1 MKSGIFKSKNK
12 SRNISVS
19 GKYGIWGT
27 NSGNVGGNVGYSQ
40 SKSEGK
46 TYNNSQIIAG
56 NKLYSRSDELIIKG
70 GNLKGKETD
79 VETKKLVLE
88 SLQDTSKYREIGVG
102 IGVNAGKGKEKYTY
116 SGNGE
121 VTVVK
126 GDKEWVGIQSSIT
139 GTEKIRVKA
148 DEGYLKGGL
157 IGNIDENGKD
167 RGNLTVEIK
176 KLLTEDIESKDKKV
190 GAGIRASITEREK
203 VPTDQQIHLKDE
215 NGNPIKGKEDKVGTD
230 YGASIEGHNREKV
243 TRATIGNGV
252 LTVGEQN
259 GPLNRDVYRSDE
271 ILKDVN
277 VKKVN
282 VDFVETKKG
291 WGEIGGILATD
302 AGIIGKFADDVNEKL
317 LNNEPKN
324 IQGEWTEKVYKT
336 IRRIE
341 DFVDKKLKNE
351 TLPIIPTAGQN
362 GGMLEGIQMYFKKD
376 KFDIYD
382 IVLEED
388 KNGKPVITGKKLKN
402 ASEITNNEILINGMT
417 EESEGSIANAI
428 NQLVSMDEI
437 KNKMKKEPVKI
448 TLIYSK
454 TRGGIIDGAEAVLGK
469 MFDGSKTNFHLTT
482 GTSRGLADVLMQL
495 DPKREFNITT
505 YSQANIIMMGALNYL
520 NNKGKTLNGNI
531 TLYHT
536 GTPIAPKAFDALT
549 GKLHFTNGVSMINT
563 LDPVGSERGKLMG
576 LKGIVSETRDFDQK
590 PRTKRDA
597 LSSKI
602 SFIGPSMLRDQVY
615 PMLTLKKKEKYTPE
629 EISSISQAHGFKKY
643 KQFTGYAMNYHGRY
657 MYEDREF
664 VARELEQLNSGKS
677 MDEIK
682 EEINKIRAERQ
693 NVMFDKMKYGPV
705 VTTEQIIDFR
715 TNILFDEFIENLGA
729 QWRERERIPENRRV
743 EDLHINGNTK
753 RNATQSIDDMV
764 ANLRRRVR

>member
-1 MKSGIFKSKNK
+1 M
-12 SRNISVS
+12 
-19 GKYGIWGT
+19 
-27 NSGNVGGNVGYSQ
+27 
-40 SKSEGK
+40 
-46 TYNNSQIIAG
+46 
-56 NKLYSRSDELIIKG
+56 YSRSDELIIQG

-121 VTVVK
+121 VTAVK
-126 GDKEWVGIQSSIT
+126 GNKEWVGTQSSIT

-167 RGNLTVEIK
+167 RGNLRVEIK
-176 KLLTEDIESKDKKV
+176 KLLTEDIENKDKQV
-190 GAGIRASITEREK
+190 GVGIRASITEREK
-203 VPTDQQIHLKDE
+203 VPTDQQIYLKDE
-215 NGNPIKGKEDKVGTD
+215 NGNPIKGKEDKVRTD
-230 YGASIEGHNREKV
+230 YGASIEGHDREKV

-252 LTVGEQN
+252 LLVGEQN
-259 GPLNRDVYRSDE
+259 GPLNRDVYRADE

-302 AGIIGKFADDVNEKL
+302 AGIVGKLADDVNEKL

-341 DFVDKKLKNE
+341 DFVDKKLYNE
-351 TLPIIPTAGQN
+351 SLALIPTSGQH
-362 GGMLEGIQMYFKKD
+362 GGILDAFKYFGKKD
-376 KFDIYD
+376 QLDIYH
-382 IVLEED
+382 IVVQQDE
-388 KNGKPVITGKKLKN
+388 NGKRIITGQKLKDP
-402 ASEITNNEILINGMT
+402 SQIKTKEIFVNGMS
-417 EESEGSIANAI
+417 EELEGSINNAI
-428 NQLVSMDEI
+428 NQLSSAADRKRIDNGGKFEV
-437 KNKMKKEPVKI
+437 
-448 TLIYSK
+448 TLIYNK
-454 TRGGIIDGAEAVLGK
+454 TRGYYPDVVESVIGK
-469 MFDGSKTNFHLTT
+469 MADGSKTNFRMTT
-482 GTSRGLADVLMQL
+482 GVSRGLSDILTRL
-495 DPKREFNITT
+495 DSSREYNITT
-505 YSQANIIMMGALNYL
+505 YSQANIIMLGALNYL

-563 LDPVGSERGKLMG
+563 LDPVGSEKGKLMG

-597 LSSKI
+597 LAPKI
-602 SFIGPSMLRDQVY
+602 AIIGPSMLRDQVY
-615 PMLTLKKKEKYTPE
+615 PMLTLKEKEEYTPE
-629 EISSISQAHGFKKY
+629 EISSISQAHGFKNG

-664 VARELEQLNSGKS
+664 VARELELLNSGKS
-677 MDEIK
+677 AIEVEK
-682 EEINKIRAERQ
+682 EINKIRAERQ
-693 NVMFDKMKYGPV
+693 NIMLDKMKYGPV
-705 VTTEQIIDFR
+705 VTNNQIIDFR
-715 TNILFDEFIENLGA
+715 TNILFDEFVENLGA
-729 QWRERERIPENRRV
+729 QWREREKIPENKRTG
-743 EDLHINGNTK
+743 DLHMNGNTK
-753 RNATQSIDDMV
+753 RSATQSIDDMV

>member
-1 MKSGIFKSKNK
+1 M
-12 SRNISVS
+12 
-19 GKYGIWGT
+19 
-27 NSGNVGGNVGYSQ
+27 
-40 SKSEGK
+40 
-46 TYNNSQIIAG
+46 
-56 NKLYSRSDELIIKG
+56 YSRSDELIIQG

-79 VETKKLVLE
+79 VKTKKLVLE

-121 VTVVK
+121 VTAVK
-126 GDKEWVGIQSSIT
+126 GDKEWVGTQSSIT

-148 DEGYLKGGL
+148 EEGYLKGGL

-176 KLLTEDIESKDKKV
+176 KLLTEDIENKDKQV
-190 GAGIRASITEREK
+190 GVGIRASITEREK
-203 VPTDQQIHLKDE
+203 VPTDQQINLKDE
-215 NGNPIKGKEDKVGTD
+215 NGNPLKGKEDKVGTD
-230 YGASIEGHNREKV
+230 YGASIEGHDREKV

-252 LTVGEQN
+252 LLAGEQS
-259 GPLNRDVYRSDE
+259 GPLNRDVYRADE
-271 ILKDVN
+271 TLRDVN

-282 VDFVETKKG
+282 IDYVETKKG

-302 AGIIGKFADDVNEKL
+302 AGVIGKFADDVNEKL

-341 DFVDKKLKNE
+341 DFVDKKLYNE
-351 TLPIIPTAGQN
+351 SLALIPTSGQH

-388 KNGKPVITGKKLKN
+388 KNGKAVITGKKLKN

-536 GTPIAPKAFDALT
+536 GTPVAPMVFDNLSR
-549 GKLHFTNGVSMINT
+549 KMNFINGVSLINY
-563 LDPVGSERGKLMG
+563 LDQVGSEKGKWNGIKG
-576 LKGIVSETRDFDQK
+576 LISETRDYDEK
-590 PRTKRDA
+590 PRDKRN
-597 LSSKI
+597 SYSGI
-602 SFIGPSMLRDQVY
+602 PIFGPSTMRDQRYVF
-615 PMLTLKKKEKYTPE
+615 MTLPTIDEFNKEKNGKYAYAKD
-629 EISSISQAHGFKKY
+629 EIMRNNNLKNDKEFKK
-643 KQFTGYAMNYHGRY
+643 
-657 MYEDREF
+657 
-664 VARELEQLNSGKS
+664 
-677 MDEIK
+677 
-682 EEINKIRAERQ
+682 
-693 NVMFDKMKYGPV
+693 
-705 VTTEQIIDFR
+705 
-715 TNILFDEFIENLGA
+715 FIENNHRWYRIEDRKVVEKLLEYSAKYNPYIPGKEQMNIVNSIKSIREARKDAMVEKWMRGVDLIDRNEIKDFRLDALYDEYKGNLDA
-729 QWRERERIPENRRV
+729 QWREKENIAGLVNIYNQKINQTIPRKNP
-743 EDLHINGNTK
+743 
-753 RNATQSIDDMV
+753 TQSIDDMIE
-764 ANLRRRVR
+764 NLRKQVR